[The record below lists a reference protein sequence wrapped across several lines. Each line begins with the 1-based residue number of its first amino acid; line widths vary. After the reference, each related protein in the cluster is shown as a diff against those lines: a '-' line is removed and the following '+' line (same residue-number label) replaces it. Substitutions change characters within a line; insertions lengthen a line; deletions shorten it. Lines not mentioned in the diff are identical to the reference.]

1 MSKLQDIEVGS
12 FIKVNDF
19 KALGIKALL
28 FANSPLKEKY
38 EVYSVYVGDG
48 EDDVGAISVILET
61 LEDGNH
67 SCGIIFEHDLHAIEL
82 IKKGE

>member
-1 MSKLQDIEVGS
+1 MLKIQDIQVGS
-12 FIKVNDF
+12 FIKVNNF
-19 KALGIKALL
+19 KALGTKALL

-38 EVYSVYVGDG
+38 EVYSVYVGDS

-67 SCGIIFEHDLHAIEL
+67 SCGVIFEQDLHAIEL
-82 IKKGE
+82 VI